1 MISKVVLK
9 VPTVLKAPMA
19 LKVPQDQIHPEEL
32 ENDIAAPNFQS
43 MMNATENQ
51 TLGTNHLYNHLEKL
65 LPNGNI

>member
-32 ENDIAAPNFQS
+32 ENDIACSAQFSIYDERN
-43 MMNATENQ
+43 
-51 TLGTNHLYNHLEKL
+51 
-65 LPNGNI
+65 